1 MESTTLIAQKIK
13 EFEEMEWITPSANW
27 DADLNIKLHLAQSN
41 RVSMVKN
48 YSVLLVV
55 LTLVNVAFILISTQ
69 KRTEKSISKNDDFQ
83 KLTNELLITTNN

>member
-41 RVSMVKN
+41 RGSMVKN